1 MKKPLLFLASILL
14 WQIGMTII
22 GLGAMLYIAYAH
34 PDGLSYGKFL
44 LREIIFALPDAMLF
58 GGWYLFFGAV
68 ILISPYRKVTGV
80 LMVLEGLY
88 YITRPLFVPDF
99 NSSIYLCLLMNGWMI
114 IMGLAGFFSKSYDE
128 SNATEELATAIS

>member
-22 GLGAMLYIAYAH
+22 GLGAVFYVAYAH

-44 LREIIFALPDAMLF
+44 LREVIFSLPDAVLF
-58 GGWYLFFGAV
+58 GVWYMLFGAV
-68 ILISPYRKVTGV
+68 IMISPYRKVTGA
-80 LMVLEGLY
+80 LMFLEGLY

-99 NSSIYLCLLMNGWMI
+99 SFSIYLCLLINGWMI
-114 IMGLAGFFSKSYDE
+114 IMGLIGFFGKSYDE
-128 SNATEELATAIS
+128 SYALTVASAL